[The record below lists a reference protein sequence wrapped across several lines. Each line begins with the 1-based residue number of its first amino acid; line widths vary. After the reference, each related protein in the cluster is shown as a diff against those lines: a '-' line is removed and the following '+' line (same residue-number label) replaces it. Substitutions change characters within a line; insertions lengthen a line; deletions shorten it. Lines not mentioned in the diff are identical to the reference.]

1 VKNGHEEVLEIFE
14 QQIIFSAWW
23 QLFLFDTGQ
32 FSESYISSITLQYIQ
47 IMIFMHRCM
56 FLVWANLTSF
66 QAFFP
71 FLSVIFIVL
80 ILSADTVCMLGVS
93 AHMLIIMIRNRTYSF
108 SG

>member
-23 QLFLFDTGQ
+23 QLFLFDK
-32 FSESYISSITLQYIQ
+32 